1 MHFFKSKKKNIL
13 PLYNKIVFL
22 TRKNFFYKDFRL
34 TDSFSNRIYLI
45 FFHLC
50 FILVTLKKRKSNKNE
65 QQAIFDFFF
74 KQIEL
79 NCRELGYSDT
89 VVNKKMKSLIKLFYE
104 ILIQCSNWKKL
115 HIYNKKNLLLNF
127 FSNNYYN
134 EILTNKLANYFDKF
148 TLYIENI
155 SLNSM
160 TKGVIN
166 FVYKE

>member
-1 MHFFKSKKKNIL
+1 MHFFKSKKNNIL
-13 PLYNKIVFL
+13 PLYNKIVLL
-22 TRKNFFYKDFRL
+22 TRKNFFYKDFQL
-34 TDSFSNRIYLI
+34 SDSFSNRIYLI

-50 FILVTLKKRKSNKNE
+50 FILIALKNRKVEKKDL
-65 QQAIFDFFF
+65 QDIFDFFF

-79 NCRELGYSDT
+79 NCRELGYSDIT
-89 VVNKKMKSLIKLFYE
+89 VNKKMKGLIKLFYE

-115 HIYNKKNLLLNF
+115 HIDSKNNLLLNF

>member
-1 MHFFKSKKKNIL
+1 MIALKN
-13 PLYNKIVFL
+13 KESD
-22 TRKNFFYKDFRL
+22 KND
-34 TDSFSNRIYLI
+34 
-45 FFHLC
+45 
-50 FILVTLKKRKSNKNE
+50 

-79 NCRELGYSDT
+79 NCRELGYGDIT
-89 VVNKKMKSLIKLFYE
+89 INKKMKDLIKLFYE
-104 ILIQCSNWKKL
+104 ILIQCSNWKQL
-115 HIYNKKNLLLNF
+115 QIDNKNNILLNF
-127 FSNNYYN
+127 FLINYDN
-134 EILTNKLANYFDKF
+134 KILTDKLANYFDKF